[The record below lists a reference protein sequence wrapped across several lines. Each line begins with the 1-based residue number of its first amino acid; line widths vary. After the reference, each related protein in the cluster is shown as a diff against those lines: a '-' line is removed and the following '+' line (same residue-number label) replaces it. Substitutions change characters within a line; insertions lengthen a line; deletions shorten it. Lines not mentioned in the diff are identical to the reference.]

1 MLAIFKR
8 EFKAYFVS
16 PVGYVVL
23 AFFLLFSGYIFSSM
37 YVSGSPDITMLFQNM
52 FIIILFIVPILTM
65 RLMSEDKRQKVDQ
78 ALLTAPVKLSSIVL
92 GKFFAALAVFALGFA
107 NTLIFQI
114 IISCFVSTNWLV
126 YLGNVVGML
135 LLGAS
140 LIAIGLLISAL
151 TESQMVAAVG
161 TFAISMLIFMLDG
174 LAETIGID
182 VFKKVAEWVSFSGR
196 YNTFISGVFDYSN
209 LIFFVSVAAIFL
221 FLAVRTLEKKRWA

>member
-8 EFKAYFVS
+8 EFKAYFIS

-37 YVSGSPDITMLFQNM
+37 FMAGLPDITILFQNM
-52 FIIILFIVPILTM
+52 FTIALFLVPILTM

>member
-8 EFKAYFVS
+8 EFKAYFIS

-37 YVSGSPDITMLFQNM
+37 FMAGLPDITVLFQNM
-52 FIIILFIVPILTM
+52 FTITLFLVPILTM

-209 LIFFVSVAAIFL
+209 LIFFISVAAIFL

>member
-8 EFKAYFVS
+8 EFKAYFIS

-37 YVSGSPDITMLFQNM
+37 FMAGLPDITVLFQNM
-52 FIIILFIVPILTM
+52 FTITLFLVPILTM